1 MTRSHLMNPRGRADD
16 ARGYSLLEVLVALV
30 LVSIALLGLAGLQI
44 RAQQVE
50 VEAYQRSQAM
60 LLVNDMINRIAVNRD
75 DDIWEQCYA
84 LSDSATGTPF
94 LGTGS
99 GAIPAC
105 PAGVGAQADLADADM
120 AAWDDLLEGAS
131 ETVGGNNVGGLAG
144 ARGCIY
150 FDIGPPKA
158 VTVAVAWQGEA
169 ESGAPADNCATG
181 LYGDESLRR
190 VVNDT
195 LSFAELG

>member
-1 MTRSHLMNPRGRADD
+1 MNVYGYNT
-16 ARGYSLLEVLVALV
+16 RGYSLLEVLVALV

-44 RAQQVE
+44 RAQQAE
-50 VEAYQRSQAM
+50 LEAYQRAQAM

-84 LSDSATGTPF
+84 LSDSGNGTPY

-120 AAWDDLLEGAS
+120 AAWDNLLQGAS
-131 ETVGGNNVGGLAG
+131 ETAGGNNVGSLAG

-150 FDIGPPKA
+150 FNVGPPEA
-158 VTVAVAWQGEA
+158 VTVTVAWQGET
-169 ESGAPADNCATG
+169 ETGTPADNCATG
-181 LYGDESLRR
+181 LYGDEDLRR
-190 VVNDT
+190 VVSDT
-195 LSFAELG
+195 LRFADLG